1 MAPVQK
7 QGFETLTSP
16 SWTGMQAQLL
26 AGLGELVGTFV
37 EAPGRYNRLMLPD
50 PQQAQVQV
58 LGPAR
63 FPNPLL
69 RTRPAFVERERVLL
83 PSTWQELEPY
93 LHGEPPT
100 FEMAGPRRELFFNPG
115 AVTCGIL
122 TCGGLC
128 PGLNDVVRSVVLTLT
143 YAYGVRTIYGFRYG
157 FAGLAARNGLEP
169 LLLTPAV
176 VEDIHTKGGTLLG
189 SSRGPQE
196 MGDMVG
202 TLGRLGVRV
211 LFAVGGDGTLRG
223 ASALAREILRRGLD
237 IAVVGIPKT
246 IDNDIH
252 WVEQSFGFATAVEE
266 ATLAL
271 EAAHAEARGTLG
283 GVGLVK
289 LMGRHSGF
297 ITAQASLANS
307 DVNFC
312 LVPEVP
318 FRLEAFL
325 EALEARL
332 RARGHA
338 VVAVAEGAA
347 QEMLQV
353 SGERDASGNLRLG
366 DVGLFL
372 RGEINRHLQR
382 SGLEFSVKYI
392 DPSYIIRGVA
402 ANAADS
408 EYCLALGQYAVHAG
422 MAGRTDLMIGH
433 WNGHFTHVP
442 IALATA
448 RRKQIE
454 PDGELWQRVLGATGQ
469 PDMS

>member
-1 MAPVQK
+1 
-7 QGFETLTSP
+7 
-16 SWTGMQAQLL
+16 
-26 AGLGELVGTFV
+26 
-37 EAPGRYNRLMLPD
+37 MLPNLE
-50 PQQAQVQV
+50 QVQV
-58 LGPAR
+58 RSFTPAR
-63 FPNPLL
+63 FHSPLVGL
-69 RTRPAFVERERVLL
+69 RSTFLAEERVLL
-83 PSTWQELEPY
+83 PSTLGELEPY
-93 LHGEPPT
+93 LQAGYPPPA
-100 FEMAGPRRELFFNPG
+100 FEMAGPRREIFFDPDQT
-115 AVTCGIL
+115 ACGIL

-128 PGLNDVVRSVVLTLT
+128 PGINDVVRSVVLTLT
-143 YAYGVRTIYGFRYG
+143 YAYGVRRIYGFRYG
-157 FAGLAARNGLEP
+157 FAGLAASNGLEP
-169 LLLTPAV
+169 MLLNPRV

-196 MGDMVG
+196 MGDMVE
-202 TLGRLGVRV
+202 TLQKLGVRV

-223 ASALAREILRRGLD
+223 ASALAQEILKHGLE

-246 IDNDIH
+246 IDNDLLWI
-252 WVEQSFGFATAVEE
+252 ERSFGFATAVEE
-266 ATLAL
+266 ATRAL

-289 LMGRHSGF
+289 LMGRQSGF
-297 ITAQASLANS
+297 ITAHASLANS

-325 EALEARL
+325 RALEQRL
-332 RARGHA
+332 RERQHA

-353 SGERDASGNLRLG
+353 GTERDASGNPRLG
-366 DVGLFL
+366 DVGVFL
-372 RGEINRHLQR
+372 RDEINRYLR
-382 SGLEFSVKYI
+382 GRGLEFSVKYI
-392 DPSYIIRGVA
+392 DPSYIIRGLP
-402 ANAADS
+402 ANATDS

-422 MAGRTDLMIGH
+422 MAGRTDLMVGH

-442 IALATA
+442 IPLATA

-454 PDGELWQRVLGATGQ
+454 PQGELWQRVLGATGQ

>member
-1 MAPVQK
+1 
-7 QGFETLTSP
+7 
-16 SWTGMQAQLL
+16 
-26 AGLGELVGTFV
+26 
-37 EAPGRYNRLMLPD
+37 MLPD
-50 PQQAQVQV
+50 FDQVRTHH

-63 FPNPLL
+63 FLSPLA
-69 RTRPAFVERERVLL
+69 RSRPTFVDDERVLL
-83 PSTWQELEPY
+83 PSTLGQLQPY
-93 LHGEPPT
+93 LQAAQPPPA
-100 FEMAGPRRELFFNPG
+100 FEMAGPRREIFFDPG
-115 AVTCGIL
+115 EIACGIL

-128 PGLNDVVRSVVLTLT
+128 PGINDVVRSVTLTLT
-143 YAYGVRTIYGFRYG
+143 YGYGMRRIYGFRYG
-157 FAGLAARNGLEP
+157 FAGLAASNNLEP
-169 LLLTPAV
+169 MLLTPSV

-196 MGDMVG
+196 IGDMVEM
-202 TLGRLGVRV
+202 LQRLGVKV

-223 ASALAREILRRGLD
+223 ASALAQEILRRGLE

-246 IDNDIH
+246 IDNDLQWI
-252 WVEQSFGFATAVEE
+252 ERSFGFATAVEE
-266 ATLAL
+266 ATRAL
-271 EAAHAEARGTLG
+271 EAAHAEARGALG

-297 ITAQASLANS
+297 ITAHASLANS

-312 LVPEVP
+312 LVPEVS
-318 FRLEAFL
+318 FRLGAFL
-325 EALEARL
+325 EALERRL
-332 RARGHA
+332 RERSHA

-353 SGERDASGNLRLG
+353 GGERDASGNLRLG

-372 RGEINRHLQR
+372 RGEINRYLR
-382 SGLEFSVKYI
+382 ERGVEFSVKYI

-422 MAGRTDLMIGH
+422 MAGRTDVMVGY
-433 WNGHFTHVP
+433 WNRHFTHVP

-448 RRKQIE
+448 QRKQID
-454 PDGELWQRVLGATGQ
+454 PGGELWQQVLGATGQ

>member
-1 MAPVQK
+1 
-7 QGFETLTSP
+7 
-16 SWTGMQAQLL
+16 
-26 AGLGELVGTFV
+26 
-37 EAPGRYNRLMLPD
+37 MLPD
-50 PQQAQVQV
+50 SLSTQVKV
-58 LGPAR
+58 LGPTR

-69 RTRPAFVERERVLL
+69 QIRSTFVERDRVLL
-83 PSTWQELEPY
+83 PSTLQELEPY
-93 LHGEPPT
+93 LHREPPS
-100 FEMAGPRRELFFNPG
+100 FEMAGPRRELFFDPSTI
-115 AVTCGIL
+115 ACGIL

-128 PGLNDVVRSVVLTLT
+128 PGLNDVLRSVVLSLT
-143 YAYGVRTIYGFRYG
+143 YAYGVPTIYGFRYG
-157 FAGLAARNGLEP
+157 YAGLAAKNGLEP
-169 LLLTPAV
+169 LSLTPAV

-196 MGDMVG
+196 LGDMIE
-202 TLGRLGVRV
+202 TLERLKVRV

-223 ASALAREILRRGLD
+223 ASALAQEILRRGLE

-246 IDNDIH
+246 IDNDIL
-252 WVEQSFGFATAVEE
+252 WVERSFGFATAVEE
-266 ATLAL
+266 ATRAL
-271 EAAHAEARGTLG
+271 EAAHAEARGALG
-283 GVGLVK
+283 GIGLVK

-297 ITAQASLANS
+297 ITAHASLANS

-325 EALEARL
+325 GALEARL

-347 QEMLQV
+347 QELLPS

-372 RGEINRHLQR
+372 RGEISRYLQGC
-382 SGLEFSVKYI
+382 GLEFSIKYI

-408 EYCLALGQYAVHAG
+408 EYCLALGQHAVHAG
-422 MAGRTDLMIGH
+422 MAGRTDLMIGY
-433 WNGHFTHVP
+433 WNGHFAYVP
-442 IALATA
+442 LALATA
-448 RRKQIE
+448 QRKQIH
-454 PDGELWQRVLGATGQ
+454 PQSELWQRVLGATGQ